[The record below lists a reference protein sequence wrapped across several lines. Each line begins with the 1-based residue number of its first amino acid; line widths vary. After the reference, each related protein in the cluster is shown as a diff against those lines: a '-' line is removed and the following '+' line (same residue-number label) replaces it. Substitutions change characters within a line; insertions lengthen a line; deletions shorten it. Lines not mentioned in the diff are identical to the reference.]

1 MRFLVVPKWTKS
13 HLDVLKD
20 VLLLLYVGMHQLASR
35 INAIMEP
42 ARLVGY
48 LVQKNTNVAMHAN

>member
-1 MRFLVVPKWTKS
+1 MVPKWTKS

-42 ARLVGY
+42 ALLVGY